1 MQILCLSLILFYFC
15 MKNRKYEIKEY
26 GKEN

>member
-1 MQILCLSLILFYFC
+1 MQFFCVSVILFYFC
-15 MKNRKYEIKEY
+15 MKNRDYETNEY